1 MRVSVDIS
9 LQPANEIAAIA
20 GDSVEEKVLEVSEIE
35 EQDAALEPGKYL
47 SPKTRPGCCARNS
60 IAWSTHL

>member
-20 GDSVEEKVLEVSEIE
+20 GDSVEEKVLEVSEIDK
-35 EQDAALEPGKYL
+35 QDATLEPESQPKYL
-47 SPKTRPGCCARNS
+47 SPKTRPGYCA
-60 IAWSTHL
+60 

>member
-20 GDSVEEKVLEVSEIE
+20 GDSVEEKVLEVSGIDK
-35 EQDAALEPGKYL
+35 QDAALELGSQPKYKYLSL
-47 SPKTRPGCCARNS
+47 SPKTRPGYCA
-60 IAWSTHL
+60 

>member
-20 GDSVEEKVLEVSEIE
+20 GDSVEEKVLEVSEIDK
-35 EQDAALEPGKYL
+35 QDAVLEPGV
-47 SPKTRPGCCARNS
+47 PTEV
-60 IAWSTHL
+60 

>member
-20 GDSVEEKVLEVSEIE
+20 GDSVEEKVLEVSGIDK
-35 EQDAALEPGKYL
+35 QDVALEPGSQPKYLSL
-47 SPKTRPGCCARNS
+47 SPKTRPGYCA
-60 IAWSTHL
+60 

>member
-20 GDSVEEKVLEVSEIE
+20 GDSVEEKVLEVSKIDK
-35 EQDAALEPGKYL
+35 QDAALEPGFQPKYLSL
-47 SPKTRPGCCARNS
+47 SPKTRPDCCA
-60 IAWSTHL
+60 

>member
-20 GDSVEEKVLEVSEIE
+20 VDSVEEGVLEVSELE
-35 EQDAALEPGKYL
+35 EQDAALEP
-47 SPKTRPGCCARNS
+47 
-60 IAWSTHL
+60 

>member
-20 GDSVEEKVLEVSEIE
+20 GDSVEEKVLEISEIDK
-35 EQDAALEPGKYL
+35 QDAALESESQPKYKYLSL
-47 SPKTRPGCCARNS
+47 SPKTRPG
-60 IAWSTHL
+60 